1 MKKQNK
7 ALILF
12 RMLKLVK
19 PLSGYMF
26 LAVLLGTLGYLFA
39 EFIPILGGEA
49 ILIGIG
55 VQTEITWKTVV
66 ILLLLRIH
74 TGCR

>member
-7 ALILF
+7 ALVLL

-19 PLSGYMF
+19 SLAGFMI
-26 LAVLLGTLGYLFA
+26 LAVLFGTLGFLTA

-49 ILIGIG
+49 ILIGLG
-55 VQTEITWKTVV
+55 QKTRISLNMLVP
-66 ILLLLRIH
+66 LLLS
-74 TGCR
+74 